1 MGFQPIAAYKNNC
14 HEHCTLVKN
23 EIKITTVETTVNSDV
38 FVGF

>member
-14 HEHCTLVKN
+14 HENFTLVKN

-38 FVGF
+38 FVEF